1 MVESTALEMRHTR
14 KGIAGSNPALSAITH
29 GMLLKN
35 SIFSLCP
42 HATQS
47 ATHTSSQGRM
57 HPCIKAKCTSRIRGV
72 STRCMAMSGS
82 GPRTAGTTA
91 TPATLAM
98 VAREQRRPGTCTQR
112 VVRGGS
118 WDNLQRLRSANRW
131 KDADYRFYIFGF
143 RVAGTLNL

>member
-1 MVESTALEMRHTR
+1 
-14 KGIAGSNPALSAITH
+14 
-29 GMLLKN
+29 
-35 SIFSLCP
+35 
-42 HATQS
+42 
-47 ATHTSSQGRM
+47 
-57 HPCIKAKCTSRIRGV
+57 
-72 STRCMAMSGS
+72 
-82 GPRTAGTTA
+82 
-91 TPATLAM
+91 M